1 MNQLLSIAISLI
13 SLVMLVL
20 TYGNLSEAIA
30 WVLAF
35 TGWAA
40 IAIYQRELDCVSD
53 KTS

>member
-1 MNQLLSIAISLI
+1 MNQILSVTISLI
-13 SLVMLVL
+13 SLVMMIL

-40 IAIYQRELDCVSD
+40 IAIYQGEAKRGQ
-53 KTS
+53 T

>member
-1 MNQLLSIAISLI
+1 MNQILSVTISLI
-13 SLVMLVL
+13 SLVMMIL

-40 IAIYQRELDCVSD
+40 IAIYQGEVKRGQ
-53 KTS
+53 T